1 MSGLASLPRRAWP
14 QVLTLFA
21 SRVVDFYQQAAFQ
34 TVAPYQLSALGDPAA
49 LAAHVGLATGL
60 FTAAQVATSVWWGGA
75 ADRHGR
81 KAVLLASLAGSAAA
95 CLGQALAPGAAAVV
109 AWRAVAGA
117 VNGSVPAAR
126 AAMSE
131 AVDPRH
137 RPAAFALLVLS
148 FNLASL
154 LGPAVSVA
162 VMPDPVPVPVPDVSP
177 AAGARWLARFPY
189 APPSLLSALF
199 VAAGALLVLCVL
211 EETAGRRTE
220 RAGLGKAEAARE
232 PDRASASSSSSHPLW
247 TRRFGLVVA
256 SVALL
261 DTHLGYVSR
270 CPIPLPCFP
279 SVSALAD
286 KLRPCSAFSSVWPL
300 FISAELGLPPS
311 SLATTTGF
319 LGLGGLVLQLL
330 VVPRLTTRHGTMRP
344 YRWTLFL
351 FPLSYLLMPLL
362 RDLSFSG
369 SPLFWP
375 AVGVLLALHV
385 VARTFGLLAVLL
397 LLNGSDGPLGRVH
410 GIGNATTGLARTL
423 GALAGGA
430 VFGLGRANAMPGL
443 AWWLSAAVA
452 TGAWVLSFSLE
463 ES

>member
-261 DTHLGYVSR
+261 DTHLG
-270 CPIPLPCFP
+270 
-279 SVSALAD
+279 
-286 KLRPCSAFSSVWPL
+286 AFSSVWPL